1 MLPIF
6 WGDPMRIRLVTF
18 PITLILL
25 AASLVAGNGLNSNE
39 AMEAAL
45 RAYTVGDYSK
55 AVQILQS
62 ASAAEPNNAEIHL
75 LLARTFYEME
85 DRDRAIASAERAVAL
100 DPKSSL
106 NHEWLGRTY
115 GEKADHCGW
124 LCALSYAKKSRREF
138 ETAVQLD
145 ERNFSAMQALIEF
158 DCSAPGIA
166 GGGDD
171 KAGKEIEKIA
181 SMDAAEGHYAR
192 GNCRRQKK
200 DLAEADAEFT
210 KALESNPKSVDLVY
224 DIGDYA
230 MKHDQADR
238 LATVVEVGEKL
249 NAKDP
254 RGPFYATVAK
264 ILRGEQLAEAESA
277 IHDYMNKAPRRSSYP
292 SPAIAHYW
300 LGRLAE
306 RRNTRDAAISEYETA
321 LRLEPKNRYAN
332 EALKRVKKQCA
343 SGMNFHETFTVATD
357 ALRANKLRAALT
369 SLGVIIGSASIV
381 LVVTVALTSKKFVL

>member
-1 MLPIF
+1 
-6 WGDPMRIRLVTF
+6 MRTKLLGSLVF
-18 PITLILL
+18 LGLL
-25 AASLVAGNGLNSNE
+25 ATAMAANNALNSGE

-45 RAYTVGDYSK
+45 HAYTVGDYPK

-62 ASAAEPNNAEIHL
+62 ASAVEPKNAEIHL
-75 LLARTFYEME
+75 LLAKTFYEME
-85 DRDRAIASAERAVAL
+85 DPDRAVASAERAVAL

-181 SMDAAEGHYAR
+181 SMDAAEGHYAK

-200 DLAEADAEFT
+200 DLAEADAEFI

-238 LATVVEVGEKL
+238 LAAVVDVGEKL

-277 IHDYMNKAPRRSSYP
+277 LREYMNKAPRRNNYP
-292 SPAIAHYW
+292 SPAMAHYW

-306 RRNTRDAAISEYETA
+306 RKNLKEAAISEYQIA
-321 LRLEPKNRYAN
+321 LRLEPKNRYVN
-332 EALKRVKKQCA
+332 EAIKRIKKQ
-343 SGMNFHETFTVATD
+343 
-357 ALRANKLRAALT
+357 
-369 SLGVIIGSASIV
+369 
-381 LVVTVALTSKKFVL
+381 